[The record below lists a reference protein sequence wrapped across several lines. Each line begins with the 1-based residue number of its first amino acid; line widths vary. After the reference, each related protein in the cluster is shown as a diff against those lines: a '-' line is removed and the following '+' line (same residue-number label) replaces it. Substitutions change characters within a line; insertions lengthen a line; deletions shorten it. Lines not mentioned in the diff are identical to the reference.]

1 MSRQNKVNKGQYDQK
16 GRLTPDEGAS
26 QAVKQRLSSGSRRD
40 DPTNPSIAM
49 ANGRAAKAAKA
60 RKPKSTRRM

>member
-40 DPTNPSIAM
+40 PTDPSIAM
-49 ANGRAAKAAKA
+49 ADGRAAKAAKA
-60 RKPKSTRRM
+60 RKPKNTRRM